1 MDAIK
6 SSGLHVWCSSYLL
19 VKEISWESWWLCIIQ
34 GFPFCLVNLAFN
46 WVNRYYEIYLALCF
60 SPHSLKLIS
69 KTYFRY
75 CYLFVFWIFPPP
87 HSSLVD
93 LLIIKGEVFK
103 VQTCNLFFR
112 FLLFCIAFCIRL
124 LLLLHPPAT
133 IKALGTWVWLQMTVL
148 MADALPDA
156 SPPPFLGLAMQERW
170 RNFTAHLYS
179 LYFLSTVLY
188 WC

>member
-69 KTYFRY
+69 RTYFRY
-75 CYLFVFWIFPPP
+75 CYLFVFWIFPPLILP
-87 HSSLVD
+87 SWIYWSLRV
-93 LLIIKGEVFK
+93 
-103 VQTCNLFFR
+103 R
-112 FLLFCIAFCIRL
+112 FLKSKHVTCSLDFYYF
-124 LLLLHPPAT
+124 
-133 IKALGTWVWLQMTVL
+133 
-148 MADALPDA
+148 ALPFVLD
-156 SPPPFLGLAMQERW
+156 F
-170 RNFTAHLYS
+170 FFFFIHL
-179 LYFLSTVLY
+179 LP
-188 WC
+188 